1 MSRIAEKLAKKG
13 EDFAFQN
20 VKSLYFKSTKMFIM
34 FKTLFITIK
43 TNTSISK
50 VSETLISIGF
60 DKMLPF
66 VDKTV
71 AKCQTKLES

>member
-1 MSRIAEKLAKKG
+1 
-13 EDFAFQN
+13 
-20 VKSLYFKSTKMFIM
+20 MFIM

-50 VSETLISIGF
+50 VPETLISIGF

-71 AKCQTKLES
+71 TKC